1 MTQMALHDLQCAH
14 CGNTQETMIY
24 SSLNVTLDP
33 ELKEKL
39 YAAEVNVL
47 ECEECEEKTWFSAPL
62 LYHDMTAQIY
72 VQFYDPDLLDDP
84 DFLRQ
89 FNSDGSLDIKS
100 VPVSLPSSGD
110 YLRRPHI
117 VFDMGEMLRYV
128 KFRDSIA
135 SAAYD
140 EPSPPGEEE
149 IPF

>member
-1 MTQMALHDLQCAH
+1 MTEMTLHDLKCAH
-14 CGNTQETMIY
+14 CGNMQETMIY

-39 YAAEVNVL
+39 YATEVNVL
-47 ECEECEEKTWFSAPL
+47 ECEECDEKTWFSTPL

-84 DFLRQ
+84 EFLRR
-89 FNSDGSLDIKS
+89 FNSDGSLDMKGI
-100 VPVSLPSSGD
+100 PVSLPTEGD

-117 VFDMGEMLRYV
+117 VFNMREMVLYV

-140 EPSPPGEEE
+140 ESFSPDEEVT
-149 IPF
+149 PF

>member
-1 MTQMALHDLQCAH
+1 
-14 CGNTQETMIY
+14 
-24 SSLNVTLDP
+24 
-33 ELKEKL
+33 
-39 YAAEVNVL
+39 
-47 ECEECEEKTWFSAPL
+47 
-62 LYHDMTAQIY
+62 MTAQIY